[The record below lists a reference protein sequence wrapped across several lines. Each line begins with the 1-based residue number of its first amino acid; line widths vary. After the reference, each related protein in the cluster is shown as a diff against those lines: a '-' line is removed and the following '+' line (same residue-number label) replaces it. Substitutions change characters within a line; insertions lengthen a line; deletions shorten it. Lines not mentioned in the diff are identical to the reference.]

1 VRSVKRSFLLTIC
14 RMLIGVVLFA
24 QFAVAAY
31 ACPGLSVAGTPKPG
45 MVIPVVAEVQSMGTD
60 RVSIT
65 LAAMDCD
72 DMVGSMDP
80 SFTNLCAEH
89 CRQGQQSD
97 QASALT
103 LPAMLLTAL
112 YHLPMAP
119 EPPAPSPRQVAEG
132 VSALAGASPPHAIL
146 HCCFRT

>member
-1 VRSVKRSFLLTIC
+1 
-14 RMLIGVVLFA
+14 MLIGVVLFA

-89 CRQGQQSD
+89 CRQGHQSD
-97 QASALT
+97 QAATLT
-103 LPAMLLTAL
+103 LPAALLTAL
-112 YHLPMAP
+112 YRLPLAP
-119 EPPAPSPRQVAEG
+119 EPPALSPRQSAEE
-132 VSALAGASPPHAIL
+132 VSALAAASPPHAIL

>member
-1 VRSVKRSFLLTIC
+1 MKRSFLLTIC

-45 MVIPVVAEVQSMGTD
+45 MVIPVMAEVQSMGTD

-80 SFTNLCAEH
+80 SSANLCAEH
-89 CRQGQQSD
+89 CRQGHQSD
-97 QASALT
+97 QAATLT
-103 LPAMLLTAL
+103 LPAALLTAL
-112 YHLPMAP
+112 YRLPLAP
-119 EPPAPSPRQVAEG
+119 EPPALSPRQAAEE
-132 VSALAGASPPHAIL
+132 VSALAAASPPHAIL

>member
-1 VRSVKRSFLLTIC
+1 
-14 RMLIGVVLFA
+14 MLIGVVLFA

-45 MVIPVVAEVQSMGTD
+45 MVIPVMAEVQSMGTD

-80 SFTNLCAEH
+80 SSANLCAEH
-89 CRQGQQSD
+89 CRQGHQSD
-97 QASALT
+97 QAATLT
-103 LPAMLLTAL
+103 LPAALLTAL
-112 YHLPMAP
+112 YRLPLAP
-119 EPPAPSPRQVAEG
+119 EPPALSPRQAAEE
-132 VSALAGASPPHAIL
+132 VSALAAASPPHAIL